1 MTIWN
6 AALMTGV
13 AMIWI
18 AMLAAVTFRVR
29 ASHAGER
36 T

>member
-1 MTIWN
+1 MSIWT

-18 AMLAAVTFRVR
+18 AMVAAVAFRVR
-29 ASHAGER
+29 ASR
-36 T
+36 

>member
-1 MTIWN
+1 MTIWT

-18 AMLAAVTFRVR
+18 AMLAAVALRVR
-29 ASHAGER
+29 TVDAGER